1 MESIIQYNIKTT
13 VNSNILAG
21 RSMLHGLTPDEIQ
34 EFLFMEFAR
43 IKTKSKNRK
52 TIMKDVGKNLS
63 GKALIAAE
71 TVLEFLQEEGWAVDI
86 NDNQTFHS
94 PKEWKKRGE
103 IYGLGSVLIL
113 CHDGGCLSAY
123 CDHAIGN
130 YDAMERLRLCLEKK
144 EFFVEQCTSWY
155 SAIYEIKG

>member
-52 TIMKDVGKNLS
+52 TIM
-63 GKALIAAE
+63 
-71 TVLEFLQEEGWAVDI
+71 
-86 NDNQTFHS
+86 NQTFHS

>member
-1 MESIIQYNIKTT
+1 MESTIQYNVRNI

-21 RSMLHGLTPDEIQ
+21 RSMLHGLTPEETQ

-43 IKTKSKNRK
+43 IETKNRK
-52 TIMKDVGKNLS
+52 TTMKGSNKNIS
-63 GKALIAAE
+63 GKALVAAE

-130 YDAMERLRLCLEKK
+130 YDAMERLRLWLEKK